1 MVSERTTLMSSGCLL
16 EATLMT
22 GTQLK
27 SCSSV
32 SQSGESAIRG
42 DPFITFA
49 EGGRYLKANVVSE
62 VE

>member
-1 MVSERTTLMSSGCLL
+1 MSSGCLL

-49 EGGRYLKANVVSE
+49 EGGGYPKVNVVSE